1 MNPVSAMAKLLIAL
15 GLFLLLLGIIAL
27 LAGKFNLVLFRLPG
41 DIYIKRDGFTFYFP
55 LVSTLLLSV
64 VLTLLYNLFFR
75 R

>member
-1 MNPVSAMAKLLIAL
+1 MNPVSAMAKICIAL
-15 GLFLLLLGIIAL
+15 GLFLLLLGFIAM

-41 DIYIKRDGFTFYFP
+41 DIYIKRDGFTLYFP

>member
-1 MNPVSAMAKLLIAL
+1 MNPVSAMAKLFIAL

-41 DIYIKRDGFTFYFP
+41 DMYIKRDGFTFYFP
-55 LVSTLLLSV
+55 LVSTLLLSL

>member
-1 MNPVSAMAKLLIAL
+1 MNPVSAMAKIFIAL
-15 GLFLLLLGIIAL
+15 GLFLLLLGIIAM
-27 LAGKFNLVLFRLPG
+27 LAGKFNLALFRLPG

-55 LVSTLLLSV
+55 LVSTLLLSL